1 MRDLIVLVAICLVV
15 AGAAWFLL
23 GGSPHNLLQ
32 PHAEPQMVTVN
43 PSTPP
48 PDPKAEKRAQS
59 KKAKQEHDAPGATAS
74 TAQEQEAPLPSS
86 ATSVFPPIKSLPPG
100 RTSSRVPTPLE
111 IRIGAEGVDVIRSF
125 GAPLASA
132 YTVDNGHYFETYFYR
147 GERSQA
153 TIHLRD
159 GKVYSVFPR

>member
-1 MRDLIVLVAICLVV
+1 VRDLIVLVAICLVV

-32 PHAEPQMVTVN
+32 THPDPVTVN
-43 PSTPP
+43 PSTPA
-48 PDPKAEKRAQS
+48 PDPKAVKPAQS
-59 KKAKQEHDAPGATAS
+59 KKGKQEHGAPGATAL
-74 TAQEQEAPLPSS
+74 TAQEQEAPSPSS
-86 ATSVFPPIKSLPPG
+86 ATSVVPPEIKSVPAG
-100 RTSSRVPTPLE
+100 RTSSRVPTTLE
-111 IRIGAEGVDVIRSF
+111 IRIGAEGVDVIRRF

-132 YTVDNGHYFETYFYR
+132 YTVDDGHYFETYFYR